1 MHSHHAQRGFT
12 LIEVLIVVALLG
24 ILASVA
30 YPSYQEYVRRG
41 HRAEARAELMKV
53 AQWMERTATANGTY
67 PVSTVTAQ
75 KTALDAML
83 SGLSGGTRYAYSVTS
98 TTGSTYAAKAV
109 PQGAQ
114 SQDSC
119 GTLVLHHNG
128 QQQVENASRTAA
140 ECWNK

>member
-1 MHSHHAQRGFT
+1 MQTCNTQRGFT
-12 LIEVLIVVALLG
+12 LIEVMIVVAVLG

-41 HRAEARAELMKV
+41 HRAEARAELMKA

-67 PVSTVTAQ
+67 PMTTVTAQ
-75 KTALDAML
+75 KTAMDAML
-83 SGLSGGTRYAYSVTS
+83 AGLSGSTKYAYSVTS
-98 TTGSTYAAKAV
+98 TTGSSYAAKAT
-109 PQGAQ
+109 PQGPQAQ
-114 SQDSC
+114 DTC

-128 QQQVENASRTAA
+128 QQQVENASRSAA